1 MQRATSGHAAVR
13 RRAAFR
19 EGIGAD
25 GKKPPVVPEAFCC
38 AVWLRGRV
46 TTDTDIHYKSLSE
59 MEQSAL
65 GSF

>member
-1 MQRATSGHAAVR
+1 MTGFGWLSVELSGIDETKKTSEIRGLKLSM
-13 RRAAFR
+13 
-19 EGIGAD
+19 ELSGI
-25 GKKPPVVPEAFCC
+25 KN
-38 AVWLRGRV
+38 WLRGRA